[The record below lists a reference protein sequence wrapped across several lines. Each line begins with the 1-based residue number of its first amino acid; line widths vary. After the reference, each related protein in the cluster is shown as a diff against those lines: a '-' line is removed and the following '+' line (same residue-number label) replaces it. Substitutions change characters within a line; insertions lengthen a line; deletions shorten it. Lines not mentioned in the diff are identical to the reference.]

1 MVTKIVVDTN
11 VFVSV
16 LIGRKGSAAR
26 EVLRQCLRGSYQ
38 PLMGNALFNEY
49 LDVMNR
55 DEIKAK
61 CPLTD
66 SEAEDL
72 LGDFMSVCQWV
83 KIFYLWRPNLK
94 DEADNHLIELAIA
107 GNATIIVTRNVSDF
121 KRSQL
126 QFPQIEIFKP
136 EEIL

>member
-1 MVTKIVVDTN
+1 MVTKIVIDTN

-16 LIGRKGSAAR
+16 LIGREGSAAR
-26 EVLRQCLRGSYQ
+26 EVLRRCLQGNYQ
-38 PLMGNALFNEY
+38 PLIGNALFTEY
-49 LDVMNR
+49 QDVMNR

-61 CPLTD
+61 CPLTE
-66 SEAEDL
+66 SEAKDL
-72 LGDFMSVCQWV
+72 LADFMSVCQWV

-107 GNATIIVTRNVSDF
+107 GNAQIIVTRNINDF

-126 QFPQIEIFKP
+126 QFPQIKILKP